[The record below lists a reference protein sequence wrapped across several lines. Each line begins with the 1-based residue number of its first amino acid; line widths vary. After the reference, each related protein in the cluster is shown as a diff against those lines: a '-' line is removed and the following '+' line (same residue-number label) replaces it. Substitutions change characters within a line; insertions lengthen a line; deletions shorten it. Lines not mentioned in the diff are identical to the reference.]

1 MAKSK
6 MKFSL
11 RSENV
16 SILLLLFVLVEWSI
30 AEKKVHET
38 KLNKTL
44 AKGLLDQPRSACIA
58 SCLRIFSCMS
68 CRLCSWPTS
77 PSIFKCILGSRS
89 RCPYLQTRILY
100 KLYLISLQV

>member
-38 KLNKTL
+38 KLN
-44 AKGLLDQPRSACIA
+44 
-58 SCLRIFSCMS
+58 
-68 CRLCSWPTS
+68 
-77 PSIFKCILGSRS
+77 
-89 RCPYLQTRILY
+89 
-100 KLYLISLQV
+100 